1 MQLGSGAVEEDPT
14 RRRQLLE
21 DASTLSAE
29 ILRLDPQHVEAAT
42 LRQQAL
48 GGLAQLNAVF
58 DLGPMTTVT
67 TLSRQ
72 ITGEVS
78 FDAMVVAA
86 GNAYILDVE
95 GRARHLGAAERQRP
109 RRDRLR
115 RERRP
120 TAARP
125 RRSRSSSPGR
135 ATTRPAACSIL
146 DAERKL
152 FAVRPG
158 SLPEPLALRR
168 TNTWTSVAG
177 IAAYDG
183 NLYVLDASGNKVHR
197 YLTAANGFD
206 SEPESILSGQI
217 DLKDSVQL
225 AVDGD
230 IYVLKRNGEV
240 LRYSGGAPAEFN
252 LDGID
257 RALTGPNAMQ
267 VVAPSQE
274 VYIADSGN
282 KRVVVAGKDGIFR
295 RQLVS
300 SAFTDVRALGID
312 PLGGQLYVIVGDA
325 LLTAPI
331 VR

>member
-1 MQLGSGAVEEDPT
+1 V
-14 RRRQLLE
+14 
-21 DASTLSAE
+21 
-29 ILRLDPQHVEAAT
+29 
-42 LRQQAL
+42 
-48 GGLAQLNAVF
+48 
-58 DLGPMTTVT
+58 
-67 TLSRQ
+67 
-72 ITGEVS
+72 TGEVS

-86 GNAYILDVE
+86 GNAYILDSKGGRVISVPLNNSAPPATLFTE
-95 GRARHLGAAERQRP
+95 GQTYGGTPAKKPQFFAWEGNETTG
-109 RRDRLR
+109 RLLV
-115 RERRP
+115 
-120 TAARP
+120 
-125 RRSRSSSPGR
+125 
-135 ATTRPAACSIL
+135 L

-152 FAVRPG
+152 FAIRPG

-168 TNTWTSVAG
+168 TNTWSSVAG

-183 NLYVLDASGNKVHR
+183 NLYVLDPNGNKVHR

-206 SEPESILSGQI
+206 SEPESILSGQV
-217 DLKDSVQL
+217 DLKDAIQL

-230 IYVLKRNGEV
+230 IFVLKRTGEV
-240 LRYSGGAPAEFN
+240 LRFSQGASAKFA

-257 RALTGPNAMQ
+257 RELTGPNAMQ
-267 VVAPSQE
+267 VVAPTSE
-274 VYIADSGN
+274 VYIADAGN
-282 KRVVVAGKDGIFR
+282 KRVVVAGKDGVFR